1 MPISIDSDVSERA
14 FARFGETIFVPLNN
28 GLRSVALE
36 IAAVARQTRTFKDV
50 SGDTRGS
57 IDVDQQRSSGGR
69 FSSGWAVV
77 AGFATL
83 YLEFGTIYLTAKRFL
98 ASARETV
105 LPYADRILAR
115 DMRRGVPVAWRR
127 AARG

>member
-28 GLRSVALE
+28 GERAVALE
-36 IAAVARQTRTFKDV
+36 IATVARQTRSFKDV

-69 FSSGWAVV
+69 FASGWAVV

-98 ASARETV
+98 ANARDTV
-105 LPYADRILAR
+105 LPYADRIMAR
-115 DMRRGVPVAWRR
+115 ELGRGLDGAFRR